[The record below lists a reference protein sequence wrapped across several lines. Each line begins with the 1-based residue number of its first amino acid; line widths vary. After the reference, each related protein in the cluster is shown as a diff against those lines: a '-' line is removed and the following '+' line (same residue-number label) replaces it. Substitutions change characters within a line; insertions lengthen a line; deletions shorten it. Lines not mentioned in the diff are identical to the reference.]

1 MMQEHSES
9 QSIPVKVYRSAD
21 RLMIAAPMPGLAPE
35 DITVEITAD
44 NAIVIDGRLRG
55 VLKGV
60 KDLLID
66 EWSVGDYHRE
76 LPLPDAVDGPSANL
90 TYGNGV
96 LVVAM
101 LICKQSRP
109 ARLALSAI
117 EPGRGLRLGNAGR
130 PETGTI
136 VAMDQIDL
144 EASDINDPYSG

>member
-1 MMQEHSES
+1 MQEQIEP

-44 NAIVIDGRLRG
+44 NAIILDGRLRG
-55 VLKGV
+55 MLKGV

-101 LICKQSRP
+101 LIGKQTRP
-109 ARLALSAI
+109 ARLALTTV
-117 EPGRGLRLGNAGR
+117 EPGRGMRLGNAGR
-130 PETGTI
+130 PETDTI
-136 VAMDQIDL
+136 IAIDQIDL
-144 EASDINDPYSG
+144 DVDDINDPYSG

>member
-1 MMQEHSES
+1 MQEYVES

-21 RLMIAAPMPGLAPE
+21 RLMVAAPMPGLAPE

-44 NAIVIDGRLRG
+44 NSIVLDGRLRG
-55 VLKGV
+55 ALKGV

-76 LPLPDAVDGPSANL
+76 LPLPDAVNGPSANL

-101 LICKQSRP
+101 LIGKQTRP
-109 ARLALSAI
+109 AKLALNTVES
-117 EPGRGLRLGNAGR
+117 GHGMRLGNAGR
-130 PETGTI
+130 PESDTI
-136 VAMDQIDL
+136 VAIDQIDL